1 MLRMRLVLTIINNT
15 QQNLLAL
22 GAHAL
27 KKTEKLFILRC
38 RFANTAT
45 KLYKGIL

>member
-1 MLRMRLVLTIINNT
+1 MLRMRLVPIIINNT
-15 QQNLLAL
+15 KQNLLAL

-27 KKTEKLFILRC
+27 QKTEKFVILRC

-45 KLYKGIL
+45 KLYKGEL